1 MYISIHIYIHTL
13 PCLAKTII
21 PYIGKNEGVLLL
33 SKRRYL
39 QWTPSGPA
47 FTNYTQI
54 ILKPSK
60 SFTSQRNWVFQD
72 LSKLSKWRELKERAK
87 TLTVPG
93 QSPRVSSHRPTC
105 TPSSSGYSSFMPHCS
120 ALNIGSRIIVAVVLT
135 GNYRLPLFI
144 FSWAAATQRH
154 GLFHL
159 PSHMG
164 DWLPISC
171 PHCKRITIPRQH
183 WQCC

>member
-1 MYISIHIYIHTL
+1 MRASFCCPKKGIYCELHQD
-13 PCLAKTII
+13 
-21 PYIGKNEGVLLL
+21 LL
-33 SKRRYL
+33 S
-39 QWTPSGPA
+39 
-47 FTNYTQI
+47 QI
-54 ILKPSK
+54 ILKLYLSPPNHLLVRGTEFFKTSPNFQNGESLK
-60 SFTSQRNWVFQD
+60 SVLRHRQYLDRVRESAAIALQR
-72 LSKLSKWRELKERAK
+72 
-87 TLTVPG
+87 
-93 QSPRVSSHRPTC
+93 

-164 DWLPISC
+164 D
-171 PHCKRITIPRQH
+171 
-183 WQCC
+183 